1 MKYIKKYKEQFSY
14 LIFNLLSYN
23 NIGDYMKVII
33 IDDDNIIVFLN
44 KFNIKNIDFDSKE
57 NIEKNFRNIF
67 LRLKHIY
74 NLNIK
79 GYYNINI
86 YTDKF
91 YGAVLEIEHEDI
103 EYFDYFDNKVDMRVN
118 VVSDSKFL
126 YKIKD
131 IFCLDKTLLNNI
143 YLFKNDYYSSYVKD
157 WWVGQYSRATYYRLK
172 NIAFEEFFR
181 YFDESFMIR

>member
-143 YLFKNDYYSSYVKD
+143 YLFKNDYYIE
-157 WWVGQYSRATYYRLK
+157 LK
-172 NIAFEEFFR
+172 RKISDYELGLILENSDLIYGDIVNDILKLGINLNI
-181 YFDESFMIR
+181 